1 MFSYVLLT
9 GDVENVEKPMVLEGF
24 RHARAAAA
32 RMCAAWYYLT
42 GMAPRA
48 GARKMLSW
56 FDVRAKVAREGHFDR
71 NVQKPLVFKDSA
83 RARGQIFETFWMRK
97 SYVFICFI
105 DMRC

>member
-9 GDVENVEKPMVLEGF
+9 GDVENVEKPMGLEGF

-71 NVQKPLVFKDSA
+71 NVQKPLVF
-83 RARGQIFETFWMRK
+83 
-97 SYVFICFI
+97 
-105 DMRC
+105 

>member
-1 MFSYVLLT
+1 MFSYVFLT
-9 GDVENVEKPMVLEGF
+9 SHLEIVEITMCLEGF

-56 FDVRAKVAREGHFDR
+56 FDVRAKVAREGHFGR
-71 NVQKPLVFKDSA
+71 NVEKPLVF
-83 RARGQIFETFWMRK
+83 F
-97 SYVFICFI
+97 
-105 DMRC
+105 